1 MPGEITESWKE
12 KVFEVKYT
20 EDWFEAGKILAEAQE
35 TPTIENIR
43 RAFAHVKRS
52 ANALIEN
59 SNYADEFTNMIK
71 PELRKMDLILY
82 GNKMNPEVM
91 IAMMEYGI
99 IAVSDP
105 RRKTETLINVQN
117 ILNQLWDI
125 YRLTKQWAYKMGFF
139 VRKPY
144 DKKFGMSGIHEIFQQ

>member
-1 MPGEITESWKE
+1 
-12 KVFEVKYT
+12 
-20 EDWFEAGKILAEAQE
+20 
-35 TPTIENIR
+35 
-43 RAFAHVKRS
+43 
-52 ANALIEN
+52 
-59 SNYADEFTNMIK
+59 MIK